1 MATSMSTAKG
11 MTTRTTTI
19 MGMGTVMGTAP
30 GRGAWLRSGGRTGAG
45 SSSR

>member
-11 MTTRTTTI
+11 MTTRTTI

-30 GRGAWLRSGGRTGAG
+30 GRGAWRRSGGRTGAG